1 MKDMQ
6 AEATSVSV
14 SAMQLNVHLL
24 SGVIALN
31 SLCLSA

>member
-6 AEATSVSV
+6 AEATSLSV
-14 SAMQLNVHLL
+14 SAMQLSVNLL

-31 SLCLSA
+31 SLCLPA